1 MRLLLLALSACAS
14 TAFTLI
20 GGPQLACAEAP
31 TASRPRPLLLSAAP
45 PPPPRSSSK
54 ISVSNEMLAIGLPA
68 LAGLAVDPVA
78 SLVDTGFVGRMCGS
92 GPLAGAAVAI
102 AVFNLV
108 SKSFNF
114 LSPTTTSLV
123 AAEADSEVG
132 LERGVFTPPMA
143 AVASSALAV
152 ALGGGAVIGAGMAC
166 FASPLLGALGVPQG
180 SALHAP
186 GRAYLLARAV
196 GTPASLALLALQGTF
211 RGARDTAT
219 PLRAALIGTAINLVL
234 DPLLI
239 GLFAWGVA
247 GAAIATSLSQY
258 AGVVLLMRALSR
270 RCSGPLFPPGTRRLF
285 GLPTPR
291 RAVCRRVALAGS
303 VLTARTLFGMAAF
316 SYSTVAAGSL
326 GVAAGAAHQVCL
338 QLWFATSLLADA
350 IAIAAQPLLAT
361 CLAQREQ
368 SGARQVVRQSLLLGA
383 AAGFATAAALALSGP
398 TLCRLFTS
406 DPAALAAA
414 AEVWPLVVAS
424 QPLNTL
430 AFSVDG
436 LLYGARDFRYCAL
449 VMGGASAAAISV
461 MALGRRRLG
470 LKAVWCGLAL
480 LMAVRTLGAVGRI
493 ASGTGPWAALGPWS
507 SPDE

>member
-1 MRLLLLALSACAS
+1 M
-14 TAFTLI
+14 
-20 GGPQLACAEAP
+20 
-31 TASRPRPLLLSAAP
+31 
-45 PPPPRSSSK
+45 
-54 ISVSNEMLAIGLPA
+54 
-68 LAGLAVDPVA
+68 
-78 SLVDTGFVGRMCGS
+78 
-92 GPLAGAAVAI
+92 
-102 AVFNLV
+102 FNLV

-166 FASPLLGALGVPQG
+166 FASPLLGALGVPRS

-219 PLRAALIGTAINLVL
+219 PLRAALIGTAINLAL

-258 AGVVLLMRALSR
+258 AGVVLLIRSLSR
-270 RCSGPLFPPGTRRLF
+270 RCSGPLFPPETRRLL

-361 CLAQREQ
+361 CLAQRER
-368 SGARQVVRQSLLLGA
+368 SGARRVVRQSLLL
-383 AAGFATAAALALSGP
+383 ALSP
-398 TLCRLFTS
+398 LF
-406 DPAALAAA
+406 
-414 AEVWPLVVAS
+414 AS
-424 QPLNTL
+424 FTNRC
-430 AFSVDG
+430 SVD
-436 LLYGARDFRYCAL
+436 LQ
-449 VMGGASAAAISV
+449 
-461 MALGRRRLG
+461 
-470 LKAVWCGLAL
+470 
-480 LMAVRTLGAVGRI
+480 
-493 ASGTGPWAALGPWS
+493 
-507 SPDE
+507 

>member
-1 MRLLLLALSACAS
+1 
-14 TAFTLI
+14 
-20 GGPQLACAEAP
+20 
-31 TASRPRPLLLSAAP
+31 
-45 PPPPRSSSK
+45 
-54 ISVSNEMLAIGLPA
+54 
-68 LAGLAVDPVA
+68 
-78 SLVDTGFVGRMCGS
+78 
-92 GPLAGAAVAI
+92 
-102 AVFNLV
+102 VFNLV

-166 FASPLLGALGVPQG
+166 FASPLLGALGVPRS

-196 GTPASLALLALQGTF
+196 GTPASLALLALQGSF

-219 PLRAALIGTAINLVL
+219 PLRAALIGTAINLAL

-239 GLFAWGVA
+239 HVGLFAWGVA

-258 AGVVLLMRALSR
+258 AGVVLLVRALSR
-270 RCSGPLFPPGTRRLF
+270 RCSGSLFPPETRRLL
-285 GLPTPR
+285 GLPAPR

-361 CLAQREQ
+361 CLAQRER
-368 SGARQVVRQSLLLGA
+368 SGARRVVRQSLLLGA
-383 AAGFATAAALALSGP
+383 AAGFATAAALAFSGP
-398 TLCRLFTS
+398 ALCRLFTT

-414 AEVWPLVVAS
+414 TEVWPLVVAS

-436 LLYGARDFRYCAL
+436 LLYGARDFHYCAL

-470 LKAVWCGLAL
+470 LNAVWCGLAL

-507 SPDE
+507 SPDEL